1 MANAI
6 NRMTLRLLLAKYY
19 FNSRENYIYYTNHQV
34 QN

>member
-19 FNSRENYIYYTNHQV
+19 FNSRAELYILY
-34 QN
+34 